1 MTETLE
7 LTKELISRASV
18 TPEDAGCQQLIA
30 DRLEAIGFNA
40 QHLRIGHV
48 DNLWITHGSGSPVFT
63 FVGHT
68 DVVPPGPLDDWQ
80 SDPFTPEIRDGYLYG
95 RGAADMKGSIAA
107 MVIAMEQFVNN
118 NPEHTGTVALLIT
131 SDEEGIALNGTRK
144 MVDYLNEKNI
154 RIDWCLVGEPTS
166 KNAVGD
172 VIKNGRRGSL
182 AGELKVY
189 GVQGHVAYPEL
200 ASNPIHLI
208 CPALAQLCATS
219 WDNGNEFYP
228 PTSFQISNINA
239 GTGADNVIPG
249 QLDILFNFRYS
260 TEVTHEQLK
269 QQTEQILD
277 EYNLKYDLDWRLSGE
292 PFLTPDGKLLNIVRD
307 SIKEVTGIDAAVSTG
322 GGTSDGRFIAPTGA
336 EVIELGPA
344 NATIHKIDECVKV
357 DELSKLSNIYESIIK
372 KLIQ

>member
-7 LTKELISRASV
+7 LTKKLISQASI
-18 TPEDAGCQQLIA
+18 TPEDAGCQLLIA
-30 DRLEAIGFNA
+30 ERLESIGFSA
-40 QHLRIGHV
+40 QHLRIDDV

-154 RIDWCLVGEPTS
+154 RIDWCLVGEPSAKKT
-166 KNAVGD
+166 VGD

-200 ASNPIHLI
+200 ASNPIHLVS
-208 CPALAQLCATS
+208 PVLAQLCATS

-249 QLDILFNFRYS
+249 QLDILF
-260 TEVTHEQLK
+260 K
-269 QQTEQILD
+269 
-277 EYNLKYDLDWRLSGE
+277 
-292 PFLTPDGKLLNIVRD
+292 
-307 SIKEVTGIDAAVSTG
+307 
-322 GGTSDGRFIAPTGA
+322 
-336 EVIELGPA
+336 
-344 NATIHKIDECVKV
+344 
-357 DELSKLSNIYESIIK
+357 
-372 KLIQ
+372 